1 MPITP
6 ATLAESFVLVSWWKP
21 LLLLVVFVP
30 WAWVVSSI
38 YDKHAAQ
45 YFLPRRKWNIAHV
58 LCGFGAVA
66 AAILIGMAMPGSE
79 GGFWA
84 GLGAMIVI
92 LVGDLVAYKV
102 ASDKDD
108 RVPADRR
115 ISFRMA
121 KPDEKAKVAKAA
133 AKLQATVKL
142 AIRGA
147 DEKGKYTRTLPA
159 PQAETPEYEVRAA
172 AEAMFINAVKARAA
186 QVDIGPSGKDANY
199 AVWWTIDGVKQSAET
214 LPPPNAARIMD
225 FWKLSAGLDVND
237 RRRKQTGQIQVE
249 DGLAKTIL
257 RVTSMG
263 VQGGMKLSMVLNP
276 EQAVTRKPEDL
287 GLLEAQMKELREL
300 VAEGQGVVLLTSP
313 PDGGRTT
320 ALYSVLKLHD
330 AYTSN
335 VQTVELDPQATI
347 EGVRTNKFDPQGEGA
362 TTAAPG
368 APASGGAGGEFST
381 LVRSILRRD
390 PDVVGVAELPDP
402 QTAKEIARADHD
414 RTRVYLSFKAGDSL
428 TAIQTYVKAV
438 GDGRQAANS
447 LHGVINERLVRK
459 LCTNC
464 RVGYPPSADML
475 KKLGVPEGRVQTLFK
490 KGGQVLIKNKPE
502 VCPTCNGV
510 GYFGQE
516 GVFEVYSISKEDR
529 ELIAQGNFQ
538 GLKASLRKKPLPTLQ
553 QVAIRKAADGVT
565 SVEEVMRVT
574 AGEGPSGG
582 GTSGGGANP
591 PTSSGGPSPNGAAPA
606 PKPAAT

>member
-1 MPITP
+1 MMIPSTVDSTLIFP
-6 ATLAESFVLVSWWKP
+6 APAVLAEAFVLVSWWKP
-21 LLLLVVFVP
+21 ILLMLVFLP
-30 WAWVVSSI
+30 WAWVISSI

-45 YFLPRRKWNIAHV
+45 YFLPRRKWNLVHMA
-58 LCGFGAVA
+58 CGFGAVA
-66 AAILIGMAMPGSE
+66 AAILIGLAIPGSE
-79 GGFWA
+79 GAFWA
-84 GLGAMIVI
+84 GLGVMVVI
-92 LVGDLVAYKV
+92 LGADLVAYKV
-102 ASDKDD
+102 ASDRDD

-115 ISFRMA
+115 ISFRMV
-121 KPDEKAKVAKAA
+121 KPDAKAKAAKAA

-147 DEKGKYTRTLPA
+147 DEKGKYVKTVPA

-172 AEAMFINAVKARAA
+172 AERLFINAIKGRAA

-199 AVWWTIDGVKQSAET
+199 AVTWVVDGVRQTAET
-214 LPPPNAARIMD
+214 LPPPNAAKLMD
-225 FWKLSAGLDVND
+225 FWKMASGLDVSD
-237 RRRKQTGQIQVE
+237 RRRKQVGMIQVE
-249 DGLAKTIL
+249 DGLAKTVV
-257 RVTSMG
+257 RVTSSG
-263 VQGGMKLSMVLNP
+263 SQGGMKVSMLLNP

-287 GLLEAQMKELREL
+287 GMLEAQMKELREL
-300 VAEGQGVVLLTSP
+300 VAEGKGVVLVTSP

-335 VQTVELDPQATI
+335 VQTVEIDPQATI
-347 EGVRTNKFDPQGEGA
+347 EGVRTNKFDPEVETA
-362 TTAAPG
+362 PAAPG
-368 APASGGAGGEFST
+368 APASAPGGEFST

-402 QTAKEIARADHD
+402 QTAKEIARADHE

-438 GDGRQAANS
+438 GDSRQAAAS

-464 RVGYPPSADML
+464 RVAYPPSAEML
-475 KKLGVPEGRVQTLFK
+475 KKLGVPEGRVQQLFK

-516 GVFEVYSISKEDR
+516 GVFEIYPLTAEDR
-529 ELIAQGNFQ
+529 DLIAQGNFQ
-538 GLKASLRKKPLPTLQ
+538 GLKAALRKKPLPTLQ

-565 SVEEVMRVT
+565 SVEEVMRIT
-574 AGEGPSGG
+574 AGDAAPPAGG
-582 GTSGGGANP
+582 G
-591 PTSSGGPSPNGAAPA
+591 GGPSAGGAPSPA
-606 PKPAAT
+606 KTAAT